1 MYHRFNAEEPK
12 RGFDWNYH
20 EFYDHNNRTLSSI
33 ESSSC
38 NITVLIRVLEDSI
51 IDGYVGLKNPGV
63 KNTLLNSVIQS
74 LFYIKYLRRAVYQ
87 IPIESDKS
95 SKSISSALQRI
106 FIKLNTS
113 DIKVEATELSKF
125 FGWDVFCINDGR
137 EMIRTIKNDLENK
150 MKNTKADGTISKLF
164 IGTMKTY
171 IKCVNVDYEFLQVN
185 NYYDIQLNFK
195 GCKTLDDAF
204 MKYIQEETLQ
214 DDNKYYTIDYG
225 LQTAKKSV
233 IFESFP
239 PVLHIYIDQFEY
251 DVQSS
256 FIINHLDKFPSK
268 IDLQKYLSPD
278 VDRSKSYKY
287 LLHGILVQDTLSQNK
302 YSALLRPEM
311 NRGWVL
317 FDDDK
322 VTPVSLE
329 YDYEDILK
337 YKVAYM
343 LVYIRESDIDE
354 ILSSII
360 PKDMPKSLL
369 EEENDARERRIKEL
383 TEGHQYMQ
391 VWIVTEKIINNHKG
405 IGLVNIDD
413 TIHCPLS
420 KIHKFKVLK
429 KDTYSDFKKMI
440 SEKFKIPINLIR
452 FWAFTYRP
460 NIGIRIIGIHEFIND
475 HFLDLTM
482 KKIKN
487 SMVHFRELRLY
498 MEVME
503 MPMIMQISPIIIF
516 LKYFNPETQSL
527 ENLGKLYVQ
536 DQNTVDSIFPTLY
549 KRKQF
554 SPNTPLD
561 VYVEFWSYGSCRV
574 EKMTPDNTFAFDEH
588 NGGAICFQKT
598 LTNDVILEHVSA
610 GRFYSIPQFYA
621 SLATNLIVQFK
632 SKFGY
637 KDPTPEFSLIL
648 NSHMTYEAVVYQV
661 ATHLNIDP
669 LRLRFATGQFKEI
682 DRNTKQE
689 LLSILQYNRFLYY
702 EVLDVNI

>member
-1 MYHRFNAEEPK
+1 MPDLGYKTKDFRYQTWCVNKLTRRSIGPKFKAGGWKWHVLLNPSKYIDWGKISIYLQIADSQISDINWRVNVQFALILWNSKKPTQYFSRQMYHRFNAEEPK

-20 EFYDHNNRTLSSI
+20 EFYDHNNRTLSLI

-38 NITVLIRVLEDSI
+38 NITVLIRVLEDSK

-95 SKSISSALQRI
+95 AKSIASALQRI

-113 DIKVEATELSKF
+113 DSKVEATELSKF
-125 FGWDVFCINDGR
+125 FGWDVFCINNGR
-137 EMIRTIKNDLENK
+137 EMIRTIQDDLENK

-171 IKCVNVDYEFLQVN
+171 IKCVNIDYEFLQVN

-225 LQTAKKSV
+225 LQ
-233 IFESFP
+233 
-239 PVLHIYIDQFEY
+239 
-251 DVQSS
+251 
-256 FIINHLDKFPSK
+256 INHLDKFPAK
-268 IDLQKYLSPD
+268 IDLQKYLSPY

-329 YDYEDILK
+329 YAYEDILK
-337 YKVAYM
+337 YKVVYM

-369 EEENDARERRIKEL
+369 EEENAARERRIKEL

-391 VWIVTEKIINNHKG
+391 VRIVTEKIIKNHKG
-405 IGLVNIDD
+405 IGLFNIDD
-413 TIHCPLS
+413 TTHWPLS

-429 KDTYSDFKKMI
+429 KETYSDFKKMV
-440 SEKFKIPINLIR
+440 SEKFKIPINQIR

-475 HFLDLTM
+475 HFLDLR
-482 KKIKN
+482 KI
-487 SMVHFRELRLY
+487 
-498 MEVME
+498 
-503 MPMIMQISPIIIF
+503 
-516 LKYFNPETQSL
+516 
-527 ENLGKLYVQ
+527 YVQ
-536 DQNTVDSIFPTLY
+536 DKNTVDNIFPTLC

-574 EKMTPDNTFAFDEH
+574 EKMMSFDTFDEH

-598 LTNDVILEHVSA
+598 LTNDEILEHVSA
-610 GRFYSIPQFYA
+610 GRVYSIPQFYA
-621 SLATNLIVQFK
+621 SLASNLIIQFK

-637 KDPTPEFSLIL
+637 KEPTPEFSLIL
-648 NSHMTYEAVVYQV
+648 NTQMTYETVAYQV

-689 LLSILQYNRFLYY
+689 LT
-702 EVLDVNI
+702 